1 VPRDTK
7 RFFDLVKFQT
17 FFSFLR
23 TKKMAKN
30 SARSYRKNN
39 RFSQIPNSPIQRSVF
54 DRSHDYKTTLDSGYL
69 IPFFVDEVLPGDT
82 FKLRVNAFVRMN
94 TLIAPFMDNVF
105 MDTFF
110 FFVPTRLVWDNWQ
123 RFCGEQKN
131 PGDSTDF
138 LIPSLSGTN
147 TFDNGTIFDYMGL
160 PTGVSLDPANT
171 PINALPFRAYNLI
184 YNEWFRD
191 ENLIDSIPVLTTD
204 GPDPISNYTLRK
216 RAKRHDYFTSALP
229 WPQKGPSVD
238 VGLTGNAP
246 VVGFGDGQTWN
257 FMSNNSYSGT
267 QAVLGNPTD
276 VLDNVG
282 LQVFTNRE
290 QFSTANMIPIM
301 QETNQSGRWANIG
314 NQDQSSGNDI
324 KPTRAIRGDGFY
336 FPNGILSNSSGQQP
350 YADLS
355 GVSAITINDL
365 RQAFQIQ
372 KFYEKWARG
381 GSRYTETLRVMF
393 NVISPDAR
401 LQRPE
406 YLGGTHSRVNVVPT
420 AQTSSTDAV
429 SPQSN
434 LSAFGVLGDSAHGFN
449 KSFVEHGYLIGL
461 VCLRADITYQQG
473 LNRMWSRRQLFDFY
487 WPTLAH
493 LGEQVVYNKEIYA
506 QGTAED
512 NGVFGYQERYAEY
525 RYKPSMIT
533 GKLRS
538 TDAQTLDVWHLA
550 QKFETLPKLNQDFIE
565 ENPPINRVIAV
576 QNEPQFFADFWFD
589 LKTSRPMP
597 VYSVPGLVDHF

>member
-1 VPRDTK
+1 
-7 RFFDLVKFQT
+7 
-17 FFSFLR
+17 
-23 TKKMAKN
+23 MAKN
-30 SARSYRKNN
+30 SARSHRKNN

-54 DRSHDYKTTLDSGYL
+54 DRSHDYKTTMDSGYL

-94 TLIAPFMDNVF
+94 TLVAPFMDNVF

-110 FFVPTRLVWDNWQ
+110 FFVPSRLVWDNWQ

-147 TFDNGTIFDYMGL
+147 TFTNGSIFDYMGL
-160 PTGVSLDPANT
+160 PTGVQLDPANT

-204 GPDPISNYTLRK
+204 GPDPVSNYTLRK

-246 VVGFGDGQTWN
+246 VKGFDKSTNWFFGT
-257 FMSNNSYSGT
+257 SNGANPAGYLAGIGT
-267 QAVLGNPTD
+267 KYNGPDSDIKLYGWINQQMFSTPSIAAPVQFE
-276 VLDNVG
+276 NVG
-282 LQVFTNRE
+282 
-290 QFSTANMIPIM
+290 SY
-301 QETNQSGRWANIG
+301 G
-314 NQDQSSGNDI
+314 NQPLVIQD
-324 KPTRAIRGDGFY
+324 
-336 FPNGILSNSSGQQP
+336 PNQEFNQHPITGIFGKEFSFTGALTPSNPDSV

-420 AQTSSTDAV
+420 AQTSSTDSV

-434 LSAFGVLGDSAHGFN
+434 LSAFGVLGDAAHGFN
-449 KSFVEHGYLIGL
+449 KSFVEHGYVIGL
-461 VCLRADITYQQG
+461 CCLRADITYQQG

-493 LGEQVVYNKEIYA
+493 LGEQVVYNREIYT

-550 QKFETLPKLNQDFIE
+550 QKFDTLPKLNQDFIE

>member
-1 VPRDTK
+1 
-7 RFFDLVKFQT
+7 
-17 FFSFLR
+17 
-23 TKKMAKN
+23 MAKN
-30 SARSYRKNN
+30 TARSRRKNN

-54 DRSHDYKTTLDSGYL
+54 DRSHDYKTTMDAGYL

-82 FKLRVNAFVRMN
+82 FKLRVNSFVRMN

-105 MDTFF
+105 LDTFF
-110 FFVPTRLVWDNWQ
+110 FFVPSRLVWDNWQ

-147 TFDNGTIFDYMGL
+147 TFANGSIFDYMGL
-160 PTGVSLDPANT
+160 PTGVALDPANT

-191 ENLIDSIPVLTTD
+191 ENLIDSVTVPTGD
-204 GPDPISNYTLRK
+204 GPDDVGTYKLLK

-246 VVGFGDGQTWN
+246 IVGFGEDQRWN
-257 FMSNNSYSGT
+257 FSSSNTYSGT
-267 QAVLGNPTD
+267 QAIFGNPVD
-276 VLDNVG
+276 VLDNIG

-290 QFSTANMIPIM
+290 QFSTATMIPIM

-314 NQDQSSGNDI
+314 NQDQSSGTDI
-324 KPTRAIRGDGFY
+324 QPTRAIRGDGFY
-336 FPNGILSNSSGQQP
+336 LPNGILENSSGVTP

-420 AQTSSTDAV
+420 AQTSSTDSV

-449 KSFVEHGYLIGL
+449 KSFVEHGYVIGL

-493 LGEQVVYNKEIYA
+493 LGEQVVYNREIYT
-506 QGTAED
+506 QGTADD

-538 TDAQTLDVWHLA
+538 TDAQSLDVWHLA
-550 QKFETLPKLNQDFIE
+550 QKFDTLPKLNQDFIE

>member
-1 VPRDTK
+1 
-7 RFFDLVKFQT
+7 
-17 FFSFLR
+17 
-23 TKKMAKN
+23 MAKN
-30 SARSYRKNN
+30 SARSHRKYN

-54 DRSHDYKTTLDSGYL
+54 DRSHDYKTTLDAGYL

-160 PTGVSLDPANT
+160 PTGVSLDPTNT

-246 VVGFGDGQTWN
+246 ISGWADTSFTYKSRNQTGIESDYLAGFFGKV
-257 FMSNNSYSGT
+257 SYSTDGEAGSLGT
-267 QAVLGNPTD
+267 GSWLGGIGNNAIGNPRHMTSD
-276 VLDNVG
+276 DRDNVEG
-282 LQVFTNRE
+282 RE
-290 QFSTANMIPIM
+290 QYVSA
-301 QETNQSGRWANIG
+301 IG
-314 NQDQSSGNDI
+314 ITGT
-324 KPTRAIRGDGFY
+324 PG
-336 FPNGILSNSSGQQP
+336 SGQGSFIFQDGKLEP
-350 YADLS
+350 SGGANLYADLS

-420 AQTSSTDAV
+420 AQTSSTDTV

-449 KSFVEHGYLIGL
+449 KSFVEHGYVIGL

-493 LGEQVVYNKEIYA
+493 LGEQVVYNKEIYT
-506 QGTAED
+506 QGTADD

-538 TDAQTLDVWHLA
+538 TDPQSLDVWHLA
-550 QKFETLPKLNQDFIE
+550 QKFDSLPKLNRDFIE
-565 ENPPINRVIAV
+565 ENPPIRRVIAV

-589 LKTSRPMP
+589 LKASRPMP

>member
-1 VPRDTK
+1 
-7 RFFDLVKFQT
+7 
-17 FFSFLR
+17 
-23 TKKMAKN
+23 MAKN
-30 SARSYRKNN
+30 SARSHRKTN

-54 DRSHDYKTTLDSGYL
+54 DRSHDYKTTMDAGYL

-94 TLIAPFMDNVF
+94 TLISPFMDNVF

-123 RFCGEQKN
+123 KFCGEQKN

-147 TFDNGTIFDYMGL
+147 TFTNGSIFDYMGL
-160 PTGVSLDPANT
+160 PTGVALDPANT

-191 ENLIDSIPVLTTD
+191 ENLIDSVAVPTGD
-204 GPDPISNYTLRK
+204 GPDDTNNFNLLK
-216 RAKRHDYFTSALP
+216 RAKRHDYFTSCLP

-238 VGLTGNAP
+238 ISLAGEVPVYGNGYALGLYGPYNQQYY
-246 VVGFGDGQTWN
+246 G
-257 FMSNNSYSGT
+257 
-267 QAVLGNPTD
+267 LGGGSSDNDKETTSPELNPTAYGKK
-276 VLDNVG
+276 VG
-282 LQVFTNRE
+282 EKIGLPVY
-290 QFSTANMIPIM
+290 A
-301 QETNQSGRWANIG
+301 SGEFKAFG
-314 NQDQSSGNDI
+314 VVPKSSGV
-324 KPTRAIRGDGFY
+324 
-336 FPNGILSNSSGQQP
+336 NSGLVAGLDS
-350 YADLS
+350 AVA
-355 GVSAITINDL
+355 VSINDL

-449 KSFVEHGYLIGL
+449 KSFVEHGYVIGL

-506 QGTAED
+506 QGTADD

-550 QKFETLPKLNQDFIE
+550 QKFDSLPKLNQDFIE
-565 ENPPINRVIAV
+565 ENPPIARVIAV

>member
-1 VPRDTK
+1 
-7 RFFDLVKFQT
+7 
-17 FFSFLR
+17 
-23 TKKMAKN
+23 MAKN
-30 SARSYRKNN
+30 SARSHRKNN

-54 DRSHDYKTTLDSGYL
+54 DRSHDYKTTMDAGYL

-110 FFVPTRLVWDNWQ
+110 FFVPSRLVWDNWQ

-138 LIPSLSGTN
+138 LIPSLAGTN
-147 TFDNGTIFDYMGL
+147 KFSNGEIFDYMGI
-160 PTGVSLDPANT
+160 PTNVVINSTST

-191 ENLIDSIPVLTTD
+191 ENLIDSIPVNTGD
-204 GPDPISNYTLRK
+204 GPDPVTDYKLRK

-246 VVGFGDGQTWN
+246 IVGFGNSDNTWTFTN
-257 FMSNNSYSGT
+257 NPSKAPTGEGWQLGRNNSTLMPT
-267 QAVLGNPTD
+267 QANQYIGASFQ
-276 VLDNVG
+276 G
-282 LQVFTNRE
+282 L
-290 QFSTANMIPIM
+290 I
-301 QETNQSGRWANIG
+301 
-314 NQDQSSGNDI
+314 SSGNTVTSWQQSLEETVDNYYAVMHQ
-324 KPTRAIRGDGFY
+324 TSDVDATCLVGLRGFQDPASFFY
-336 FPNGILSNSSGQQP
+336 FNKGSLTPSNPDGI

-420 AQTSSTDAV
+420 AQTSSTDSV

-449 KSFVEHGYLIGL
+449 KSFVEHGFVIGL

-493 LGEQVVYNKEIYA
+493 LGEQVVYNREIYT
-506 QGTAED
+506 QGTEAD

-538 TDAQTLDVWHLA
+538 TDPQTLDVWHLA
-550 QKFETLPKLNQDFIE
+550 QKFDTLPKLNQDFIE

>member
-7 RFFDLVKFQT
+7 RFFGLVKFQT

-30 SARSYRKNN
+30 TARSYRKNN

-147 TFDNGTIFDYMGL
+147 TFTNGSIFDYMGL
-160 PTGVSLDPANT
+160 PTGVALDPSNT

-191 ENLIDSIPVLTTD
+191 ENLIDSIAVPTGD
-204 GPDPISNYTLRK
+204 GPDPISNYTLQK

-238 VGLTGNAP
+238 ISLTGQAP
-246 VVGFGDGQTWN
+246 VFGNGLALGLVSNDISFGLVSNSNNVNNDGRPKLSPVAFKKPVGELIPSKPFGDDEYTAIGV
-257 FMSNNSYSGT
+257 S
-267 QAVLGNPTD
+267 TD
-276 VLDNVG
+276 G
-282 LQVFTNRE
+282 
-290 QFSTANMIPIM
+290 
-301 QETNQSGRWANIG
+301 
-314 NQDQSSGNDI
+314 
-324 KPTRAIRGDGFY
+324 
-336 FPNGILSNSSGQQP
+336 NSSGLV
-350 YADLS
+350 AGLDS
-355 GVSAITINDL
+355 VSAVSINDL

-406 YLGGTHSRVNVVPT
+406 YLGGTHSRINVVPT
-420 AQTSSTDAV
+420 AQTSSTDSV

-449 KSFVEHGYLIGL
+449 KSFVEHGYVIGL

-493 LGEQVVYNKEIYA
+493 LGEQVVYNREIYT

-512 NGVFGYQERYAEY
+512 SGVFGYQERYAEY

-538 TDAQTLDVWHLA
+538 TDAQSLDVWHLA
-550 QKFETLPKLNQDFIE
+550 QKFDSLPKLNQDFIE

>member
-1 VPRDTK
+1 
-7 RFFDLVKFQT
+7 
-17 FFSFLR
+17 
-23 TKKMAKN
+23 MAKN
-30 SARSYRKNN
+30 SARSHRKNN

-54 DRSHDYKTTLDSGYL
+54 DRSHDYKTTMDAGYL

-94 TLIAPFMDNVF
+94 TLVAPFMDNVF

-110 FFVPTRLVWDNWQ
+110 FFVPSRLVWDNWQ

-147 TFDNGTIFDYMGL
+147 TFTNGSIFDYMGL
-160 PTGVSLDPANT
+160 PTGVALNPTNT

-191 ENLIDSIPVLTTD
+191 ENLIDSIAVPTGD

-238 VGLTGNAP
+238 IGLTGNAP
-246 VVGFGDGQTWN
+246 VKGFNYTDTWRLTGKNQDSKWSLWSDVGILYKPRQTSESGIPLMALPNANYDSKLGFQNQSTGTDYTPMTELFGNSFTSGYDFSN
-257 FMSNNSYSGT
+257 AILESNN
-267 QAVLGNPTD
+267 P
-276 VLDNVG
+276 
-282 LQVFTNRE
+282 
-290 QFSTANMIPIM
+290 
-301 QETNQSGRWANIG
+301 
-314 NQDQSSGNDI
+314 
-324 KPTRAIRGDGFY
+324 DGV
-336 FPNGILSNSSGQQP
+336 

-406 YLGGTHSRVNVVPT
+406 YLGGTHSRINVVPT
-420 AQTSSTDAV
+420 AQTSSTDSV

-449 KSFVEHGYLIGL
+449 KSFVEHGYVIGL
-461 VCLRADITYQQG
+461 CCLRADITYQQG

-493 LGEQVVYNKEIYA
+493 LGEQVVYNREIYT
-506 QGTAED
+506 QGTADD

-538 TDAQTLDVWHLA
+538 TDPQTLDVWHLA
-550 QKFETLPKLNQDFIE
+550 QKFDTLPKLNQDFIE

>member
-1 VPRDTK
+1 
-7 RFFDLVKFQT
+7 
-17 FFSFLR
+17 
-23 TKKMAKN
+23 MAKN
-30 SARSYRKNN
+30 SARSHRKNN

-54 DRSHDYKTTLDSGYL
+54 DRSHDYKTTMDAGYL

-138 LIPSLSGTN
+138 LIPCLGISSGSYTFQSQSIYDYFGIPTN
-147 TFDNGTIFDYMGL
+147 VAL
-160 PTGVSLDPANT
+160 
-171 PINALPFRAYNLI
+171 PINPSGSPAVPYINSLPFRAYNLI

-191 ENLIDSIPVLTTD
+191 ENLIDAVSVPTGD
-204 GPDPISNYTLRK
+204 GPDNPDLFKLLR

-246 VVGFGDGQTWN
+246 IVGFGDDSRWN
-257 FMSNNSYSGT
+257 FSSNNTYSGT
-267 QAVLGNPTD
+267 QAIFGNPVD
-276 VLDNVG
+276 VQDNIG

-290 QFSTANMIPIM
+290 MFSTSMMVPIM

-314 NQDQSSGNDI
+314 NQDQSNGDNI
-324 KPTRAIRGDGFY
+324 FPTRAIRGDGFY
-336 FPNGILSNSSGQQP
+336 LPNGILSNSSGQQP

-420 AQTSSTDAV
+420 AQTSSTDSV

-449 KSFVEHGYLIGL
+449 KSFVEHGYVIGL
-461 VCLRADITYQQG
+461 CCLRADITYQQG

-493 LGEQVVYNKEIYA
+493 LGEQVVYNREIYT
-506 QGTAED
+506 QGTEAD

-550 QKFETLPKLNQDFIE
+550 QKFDSLPKLNQDFIE

>member
-1 VPRDTK
+1 
-7 RFFDLVKFQT
+7 
-17 FFSFLR
+17 
-23 TKKMAKN
+23 MAKTN
-30 SARSYRKNN
+30 ARSHRKYN
-39 RFSQIPNSPIQRSVF
+39 RFSSIPNSPIQRSVF
-54 DRSHDYKTTLDSGYL
+54 DRSHDYKTTLDAGLL

-82 FKLRVNAFVRMN
+82 FKLRVNSFVRMN
-94 TLIAPFMDNVF
+94 TLVAPFMDNVF

-138 LIPSLSGTN
+138 LVPILQNPGTIA
-147 TFDNGTIFDYMGL
+147 NGSIFDYMGI
-160 PTGVSLDPANT
+160 PTNVNLGTT
-171 PINALPFRAYNLI
+171 PINSLPFRAYNLI

-191 ENLIDSIPVLTTD
+191 ENLIDSIAVPTGD
-204 GPDPISNYTLRK
+204 GPDPISNFAVQR
-216 RAKRHDYFTSALP
+216 RGKRHDYFTSALP
-229 WPQKGPSVD
+229 WPQKGPSVE
-238 VGLTGNAP
+238 VGLSGNAP
-246 VVGFGDGQTWN
+246 VKGFDKSTDWSFGSPNGSKPAGYLAGIGNNYNGLDDNKCLRGWINQEMFTSGGDGSVVQFEN
-257 FMSNNSYSGT
+257 
-267 QAVLGNPTD
+267 LG
-276 VLDNVG
+276 
-282 LQVFTNRE
+282 
-290 QFSTANMIPIM
+290 S
-301 QETNQSGRWANIG
+301 WG
-314 NQDQSSGNDI
+314 NQPLVVKDPGTESNYHPITGIFGKEFSFQGALT
-324 KPTRAIRGDGFY
+324 PTTPD
-336 FPNGILSNSSGQQP
+336 SV

-355 GVSAITINDL
+355 GVNAISINDL

-406 YLGGTHSRVNVVPT
+406 YLGGSHSRVNIVPT
-420 AQTSSTDAV
+420 AQTSSTDSV

-449 KSFVEHGYLIGL
+449 KSFVEHGYIIGL
-461 VCLRADITYQQG
+461 CCLRADLTYQQG
-473 LNRMWSRRQLFDFY
+473 LNRMWSRRSLFDFY

-493 LGEQVVYNKEIYA
+493 LGEQVVYNKEIYT
-506 QGTAED
+506 QGTSED
-512 NGVFGYQERYAEY
+512 DGVFGYQERYAEY

-538 TDAQTLDVWHLA
+538 TDPQTLDVWHLA
-550 QKFETLPKLNQDFIE
+550 QKFDGLPKLNKDFIE
-565 ENPPINRVIAV
+565 EHPPINRVIAV

>member
-1 VPRDTK
+1 
-7 RFFDLVKFQT
+7 
-17 FFSFLR
+17 
-23 TKKMAKN
+23 MAKN
-30 SARSYRKNN
+30 TARSHGKNN
-39 RFSQIPNSPIQRSVF
+39 RFSQIPNSPIQRSIF
-54 DRSHDYKTTLDSGYL
+54 NRSHDYKTTMDAGYL

-123 RFCGEQKN
+123 KFCGEQKN

-147 TFDNGTIFDYMGL
+147 TFTNGSIFDYMGL
-160 PTGVSLDPANT
+160 PTGVALDPANT

-204 GPDPISNYTLRK
+204 GPDPVSNYSLRK

-229 WPQKGPSVD
+229 WPQKGPSVE

-246 VVGFGDGQTWN
+246 IVGFGSDSTWN
-257 FMSNNSYSGT
+257 LSSSSDSSTNTSWALHSGSSNPPHSSTGISYKPVQTGRVPLVSIPNDVGPY
-267 QAVLGNPTD
+267 LG
-276 VLDNVG
+276 
-282 LQVFTNRE
+282 FE
-290 QFSTANMIPIM
+290 
-301 QETNQSGRWANIG
+301 NQSGEKIYSPLTELSGSNDTGSYYFNGARL
-314 NQDQSSGNDI
+314 QTSSGV
-324 KPTRAIRGDGFY
+324 A
-336 FPNGILSNSSGQQP
+336 P

-420 AQTSSTDAV
+420 AQTSSTDSV

-449 KSFVEHGYLIGL
+449 KSFVEHGYVIGL

-493 LGEQVVYNKEIYA
+493 LGEQVVYNREIYT
-506 QGTAED
+506 QGTADD

-550 QKFETLPKLNQDFIE
+550 QKFDTLPKLNQDFIE

>member
-1 VPRDTK
+1 
-7 RFFDLVKFQT
+7 
-17 FFSFLR
+17 
-23 TKKMAKN
+23 MAKN
-30 SARSYRKNN
+30 SARSHRKTN

-54 DRSHDYKTTLDSGYL
+54 DRSHDYKTTMDAGYL
-69 IPFFVDEVLPGDT
+69 IPFFVDEILPGDT

-110 FFVPTRLVWDNWQ
+110 FFVPSRLVWDNWQ

-131 PGDSTDF
+131 PGDNTDF

-147 TFDNGTIFDYMGL
+147 TFTNGSIFDYMGL
-160 PTGVSLDPANT
+160 PTGVALDPANT

-191 ENLIDSIPVLTTD
+191 ENLIDSIPVLTGD
-204 GPDPISNYTLRK
+204 GPDPISNYELRK

-246 VVGFGDGQTWN
+246 VVGFGDNSRWN
-257 FMSNNSYSGT
+257 FSSNNTYSGN
-267 QAVLGNPTD
+267 QAIFGNPVD

-290 QFSTANMIPIM
+290 MFSTSTMIPLM

-314 NQDQSSGNDI
+314 NQDQSNGDNI
-324 KPTRAIRGDGFY
+324 NPTRAIRGDGFY
-336 FPNGILSNSSGQQP
+336 LPNGILKNSSGVTP

-420 AQTSSTDAV
+420 AQTSSTDSV

-449 KSFVEHGYLIGL
+449 KSFVEHGYVIGL
-461 VCLRADITYQQG
+461 CCLRADITYQQG

-493 LGEQVVYNKEIYA
+493 LGEQVVYNREIYT
-506 QGTAED
+506 QGTAD
-512 NGVFGYQERYAEY
+512 DDGVFGYQERYAEY

-538 TDAQTLDVWHLA
+538 TDAQTLDIWHLA
-550 QKFETLPKLNQDFIE
+550 QKFDTLPKLNQDFIE
-565 ENPPINRVIAV
+565 ENPPIARVIAV

>member
-1 VPRDTK
+1 
-7 RFFDLVKFQT
+7 VKFPT
-17 FFSFLR
+17 FFSFLW

-30 SARSYRKNN
+30 SARSHRKNN

-54 DRSHDYKTTLDSGYL
+54 DRSHDYKTTMDAGFL

-94 TLIAPFMDNVF
+94 TLVAPFMDNVF

-147 TFDNGTIFDYMGL
+147 TFTNGSIFDYMGL
-160 PTGVSLDPANT
+160 PTGVALDPTNT

-191 ENLIDSIPVLTTD
+191 ENLINSIPVTTGD
-204 GPDPISNYTLRK
+204 GPDPVSNYTLRK

-246 VVGFGDGQTWN
+246 IVGFGEGSRWN
-257 FMSNNSYSGT
+257 FSSNNTYSGT
-267 QAVLGNPTD
+267 QAIFGNPVD
-276 VLDNVG
+276 VLDNIG

-290 QFSTANMIPIM
+290 MFSTAMMVPIM

-314 NQDQSSGNDI
+314 NQDQSDGGNI
-324 KPTRAIRGDGFY
+324 SPTRAIRGDGFY
-336 FPNGILSNSSGQQP
+336 LPNGILENSSGVTP

-420 AQTSSTDAV
+420 AQTSSTDSV

-449 KSFVEHGYLIGL
+449 KSFVEHGYVIGL
-461 VCLRADITYQQG
+461 CCLRADITYQQG

-493 LGEQVVYNKEIYA
+493 LGEQVVYNREIYT
-506 QGTAED
+506 QGTADD

-538 TDAQTLDVWHLA
+538 TDAQSLDVWHLA
-550 QKFETLPKLNQDFIE
+550 QKFDVLPKLNQDFIE

>member
-1 VPRDTK
+1 
-7 RFFDLVKFQT
+7 
-17 FFSFLR
+17 
-23 TKKMAKN
+23 MAKN
-30 SARSYRKNN
+30 SARSHRKHN

-54 DRSHDYKTTLDSGYL
+54 DRSHDYKTTLDAGYL

-94 TLIAPFMDNVF
+94 TLISPFMDNVF

-123 RFCGEQKN
+123 RFCGEQKK

-138 LIPSLSGTN
+138 LIPSLTHGSGSNNIITKF
-147 TFDNGTIFDYMGL
+147 TPGSIFDYMGL
-160 PTGVSLDPANT
+160 PTSTNFPDSTT
-171 PINALPFRAYNLI
+171 PIYINSLPFRAYNLI

-191 ENLIDSIPVLTTD
+191 ENLIDSIPVPTGD
-204 GPDPISNYTLRK
+204 GPDDLGIFKLQK
-216 RAKRHDYFTSALP
+216 RGKRHDYFTSALP

-246 VVGFGDGQTWN
+246 IHGFGADGGFTISRDFSVTSSNAWRLQDTNGVQYFNKQTSEN
-257 FMSNNSYSGT
+257 GIPLLALPSSAYDNT
-267 QAVLGNPTD
+267 LG
-276 VLDNVG
+276 
-282 LQVFTNRE
+282 F
-290 QFSTANMIPIM
+290 
-301 QETNQSGRWANIG
+301 
-314 NQDQSSGNDI
+314 QDQSTGTAY
-324 KPTRAIRGDGFY
+324 TRMKGLG
-336 FPNGILSNSSGQQP
+336 GGSNSYYEFSGAKITPQSP
-350 YADLS
+350 DSLYADLS
-355 GVSAITINDL
+355 DVSAITINDL

-420 AQTSSTDAV
+420 AQTSSTDSV

-434 LSAFGVLGDSAHGFN
+434 LSAFGVLGDSCHGFN
-449 KSFVEHGYLIGL
+449 KSFVEHGYVIGL
-461 VCLRADITYQQG
+461 CCLRADITYQQG

-493 LGEQVVYNKEIYA
+493 LGEQVVYNREIYA
-506 QGTAED
+506 QGNEED

-550 QKFETLPKLNQDFIE
+550 QKFDTLPKLNKDFIE
-565 ENPPINRVIAV
+565 ENPPIARVIAV

-597 VYSVPGLVDHF
+597 VFSVPGLVDHF

>member
-1 VPRDTK
+1 
-7 RFFDLVKFQT
+7 
-17 FFSFLR
+17 
-23 TKKMAKN
+23 MAKTT
-30 SARSYRKNN
+30 ARSHRKFN

-54 DRSHDYKTTLDSGYL
+54 DRSHDYKTTMDAGYL
-69 IPFFVDEVLPGDT
+69 VPFFVDEVLPGDT

-138 LIPSLSGTN
+138 LIPQLAGSPSFN
-147 TFDNGTIFDYMGL
+147 NGSIFDYMGL
-160 PTGVSLDPANT
+160 PTGVKLDSAIT
-171 PINALPFRAYNLI
+171 PVNSLPFRAYNLI

-191 ENLIDSIPVLTTD
+191 ENLIDSVPVLTGD
-204 GPDPISNYTLRK
+204 GPDDISTYKLLK

-229 WPQKGPSVD
+229 WPQKGPQVDINLASNSIVPVEMWSRTDPNTVMKANWSNGVGIHYEGGTNYASMYSDTGTDGVQRYSEAHPD
-238 VGLTGNAP
+238 VGTG
-246 VVGFGDGQTWN
+246 
-257 FMSNNSYSGT
+257 
-267 QAVLGNPTD
+267 L
-276 VLDNVG
+276 
-282 LQVFTNRE
+282 
-290 QFSTANMIPIM
+290 
-301 QETNQSGRWANIG
+301 
-314 NQDQSSGNDI
+314 
-324 KPTRAIRGDGFY
+324 RAILS
-336 FPNGILSNSSGQQP
+336 PNVKYPSHDNTYGNG
-350 YADLS
+350 YAKDPF
-355 GVSAITINDL
+355 VSWPSIEVNDL

-406 YLGGTHSRVNVVPT
+406 YLGGTHSRINVVPT
-420 AQTSSTDAV
+420 AQTSSTDSV

-449 KSFVEHGYLIGL
+449 KSFVEHGYVIGL
-461 VCLRADITYQQG
+461 CCLRADITYQQG

-493 LGEQVVYNKEIYA
+493 LGEQVVYNREIYA

-538 TDAQTLDVWHLA
+538 TDPQTLDVWHLA
-550 QKFETLPKLNQDFIE
+550 QKFSSLPKLNQDFIE

>member
-1 VPRDTK
+1 
-7 RFFDLVKFQT
+7 
-17 FFSFLR
+17 
-23 TKKMAKN
+23 MAKN
-30 SARSYRKNN
+30 SARSHRKTN

-54 DRSHDYKTTLDSGYL
+54 DRSHDYKTTMDAGYL

-123 RFCGEQKN
+123 KFCGEQKN

-147 TFDNGTIFDYMGL
+147 TFTNGSIFDYMGL
-160 PTGVSLDPANT
+160 PTGVALDPANT

-191 ENLIDSIPVLTTD
+191 ENLIDSIPVVTND
-204 GPDPISNYTLRK
+204 GPDPVSNYTLRK

-246 VVGFGDGQTWN
+246 VVGFGDDQRWN
-257 FMSNNSYSGT
+257 FLSDKSYTGT

-276 VLDNVG
+276 VLDNIG

-290 QFSTANMIPIM
+290 RFSTATMIPILR
-301 QETNQSGRWANIG
+301 ETNQSGRWANIG
-314 NQDQSSGNDI
+314 NQDQSFDTDI
-324 KPTRAIRGDGFY
+324 YPTRAIRGDGFY
-336 FPNGILSNSSGQQP
+336 FPNGIFQNSSGQQP
-350 YADLS
+350 YVDLS
-355 GVSAITINDL
+355 GVSAISINDL

-420 AQTSSTDAV
+420 AQTSSTDSV

-449 KSFVEHGYLIGL
+449 KSFVEHGYVIGL
-461 VCLRADITYQQG
+461 CCLRADITYQQG

-493 LGEQVVYNKEIYA
+493 LGEQVVYNKEIYT
-506 QGTAED
+506 QGTADD

-538 TDAQTLDVWHLA
+538 TDAQSLDVWHLA
-550 QKFETLPKLNQDFIE
+550 QKFDALPKLNQDFIE
-565 ENPPINRVIAV
+565 ENPPIARVIAV

>member
-1 VPRDTK
+1 
-7 RFFDLVKFQT
+7 
-17 FFSFLR
+17 
-23 TKKMAKN
+23 MAKN
-30 SARSYRKNN
+30 SARSHRKNN

-54 DRSHDYKTTLDSGYL
+54 DRSHDYKTTMDAGYL

-138 LIPSLSGTN
+138 LIPSLIHSSGSNNIITKF
-147 TFDNGTIFDYMGL
+147 TPGSIFDYMGL
-160 PTGVSLDPANT
+160 PTSTNSPDSTIPFYVNS
-171 PINALPFRAYNLI
+171 LPFRAYNLI

-191 ENLIDSIPVLTTD
+191 ENLIDSVPVPTGD
-204 GPDPISNYTLRK
+204 GPDDVNTYKLLK
-216 RAKRHDYFTSALP
+216 RAKHHDYFTSALP
-229 WPQKGPSVD
+229 WPQKGPQVDINLASNSVVPVEMWSRTD
-238 VGLTGNAP
+238 PDTVTKANWNNGVGIHFQGDINYASMYLANGGDFVQRYSEASPVAGTG
-246 VVGFGDGQTWN
+246 
-257 FMSNNSYSGT
+257 
-267 QAVLGNPTD
+267 L
-276 VLDNVG
+276 
-282 LQVFTNRE
+282 
-290 QFSTANMIPIM
+290 
-301 QETNQSGRWANIG
+301 
-314 NQDQSSGNDI
+314 
-324 KPTRAIRGDGFY
+324 RAILS
-336 FPNGILSNSSGQQP
+336 PNVQYPSHSNTYGSG
-350 YADLS
+350 YANDPF
-355 GVSAITINDL
+355 VSWPSIEINDL

-420 AQTSSTDAV
+420 AQTSSTDSV

-449 KSFVEHGYLIGL
+449 KSFVEHGYVIGL
-461 VCLRADITYQQG
+461 CCLRADITYQQG

-493 LGEQVVYNKEIYA
+493 LGEQVVYNREIYA
-506 QGTAED
+506 QGTADD

-538 TDAQTLDVWHLA
+538 TDPQSLDVWHLA
-550 QKFETLPKLNQDFIE
+550 QKFDTMPKLNQDFIE

>member
-1 VPRDTK
+1 
-7 RFFDLVKFQT
+7 
-17 FFSFLR
+17 
-23 TKKMAKN
+23 MAKN
-30 SARSYRKNN
+30 SARSHRKNN

-54 DRSHDYKTTLDSGYL
+54 DRSHDYKTTMDAGYL

-94 TLIAPFMDNVF
+94 TLVAPFMDNVF

-110 FFVPTRLVWDNWQ
+110 FFVPSRLVWDNWQ
-123 RFCGEQKN
+123 KFCGEQKN

-147 TFDNGTIFDYMGL
+147 TFTNGSIFDYMGL
-160 PTGVSLDPANT
+160 PTGVQLDPTNT

-191 ENLIDSIPVLTTD
+191 ENLIDSIAVPTDD

-229 WPQKGPSVD
+229 WPQKGPSVE
-238 VGLTGNAP
+238 VGLSGNAP
-246 VVGFGDGQTWN
+246 VKGFDKSTNWIFGSPNGSNPAGYLAGIGSPYNGLDDNIMLRGWINQKMFTSAGDGSVVQFEN
-257 FMSNNSYSGT
+257 LGSY
-267 QAVLGNPTD
+267 
-276 VLDNVG
+276 
-282 LQVFTNRE
+282 
-290 QFSTANMIPIM
+290 
-301 QETNQSGRWANIG
+301 G
-314 NQDQSSGNDI
+314 NQPLIVKDPNAESNYHPITGIFGKEFSFQGALA
-324 KPTRAIRGDGFY
+324 PTT
-336 FPNGILSNSSGQQP
+336 PNSV

-355 GVSAITINDL
+355 GVNAITINDL

-420 AQTSSTDAV
+420 AQTSSTDSV

-449 KSFVEHGYLIGL
+449 KSFVEHGYVLGL
-461 VCLRADITYQQG
+461 CCLRADITYQQG

-493 LGEQVVYNKEIYA
+493 LGEQVVYNREIYT
-506 QGTAED
+506 QGTADD

-538 TDAQTLDVWHLA
+538 TDAQSLDVWHLA
-550 QKFETLPKLNQDFIE
+550 QKFDSLPKLNQDFIE
-565 ENPPINRVIAV
+565 ENPPIARVIAV

>member
-1 VPRDTK
+1 
-7 RFFDLVKFQT
+7 
-17 FFSFLR
+17 
-23 TKKMAKN
+23 MAKN
-30 SARSYRKNN
+30 SARSHRKNN

-54 DRSHDYKTTLDSGYL
+54 DRSHDYKTTMDAGYL

-105 MDTFF
+105 MDSFF

-123 RFCGEQKN
+123 RFCGEQKK

-138 LIPSLSGTN
+138 LIPNLIHTSGSNNIITKF
-147 TFDNGTIFDYMGL
+147 TPGSIFDYMGL
-160 PTGVSLDPANT
+160 PTSTNSPDSITSFYV
-171 PINALPFRAYNLI
+171 NALPFRAYNLI

-191 ENLIDSIPVLTTD
+191 ENLIDSVAVPTGD
-204 GPDPISNYTLRK
+204 GPDDVNIYKLLK

-229 WPQKGPSVD
+229 WPQKGPSVE

-246 VVGFGDGQTWN
+246 VRGFGAD
-257 FMSNNSYSGT
+257 SNWIYGSGT
-267 QAVLGNPTD
+267 LPSGFNGGIGSQYNGLDESKTLHVWGN
-276 VLDNVG
+276 NKA
-282 LQVFTNRE
+282 FTY
-290 QFSTANMIPIM
+290 ANNGNTMLY
-301 QETNQSGRWANIG
+301 NGNGSYG
-314 NQDQSSGNDI
+314 NQPIGMQDSSAESSIHPATGIFGNEFSFNGPL
-324 KPTRAIRGDGFY
+324 KPSDAD
-336 FPNGILSNSSGQQP
+336 SV

-449 KSFVEHGYLIGL
+449 KSFVEHGYVIGL
-461 VCLRADITYQQG
+461 CCLRADVTYQQG

-506 QGTAED
+506 QGTDDD

-538 TDAQTLDVWHLA
+538 TDPQSLDVWHLA
-550 QKFETLPKLNQDFIE
+550 QKFDALPKLNQDFIE

-576 QNEPQFFADFWFD
+576 QNEPQFYADFWFD

>member
-1 VPRDTK
+1 
-7 RFFDLVKFQT
+7 
-17 FFSFLR
+17 
-23 TKKMAKN
+23 MAKN
-30 SARSYRKNN
+30 SARSHRKNN

-54 DRSHDYKTTLDSGYL
+54 DRSHDYKTTMDAGYL

-94 TLIAPFMDNVF
+94 TLVAPFMDNVF

-110 FFVPTRLVWDNWQ
+110 FFVPSRLVWDNWQ

-131 PGDSTDF
+131 PGDNTDF

-147 TFDNGTIFDYMGL
+147 TFINGSIFDYMGL
-160 PTGVSLDPANT
+160 PTGVALDSANT

-191 ENLIDSIPVLTTD
+191 ENLIDSIAVPTND

-246 VVGFGDGQTWN
+246 VVGFGDGSRWN
-257 FMSNNSYSGT
+257 FSSANTYSGT
-267 QAVLGNPTD
+267 QAIFGNPVD
-276 VLDNVG
+276 VLDNKG

-290 QFSTANMIPIM
+290 MFSTATMIPIM

-314 NQDQSSGNDI
+314 NQDQSNGDNVS
-324 KPTRAIRGDGFY
+324 PTRAIRGEGFY
-336 FPNGILSNSSGQQP
+336 LPNGILENSSGVTP

-420 AQTSSTDAV
+420 AQTSSTDNV

-449 KSFVEHGYLIGL
+449 KSFVEHGYVIGL
-461 VCLRADITYQQG
+461 CCLRADITYQQG

-493 LGEQVVYNKEIYA
+493 LGEQVVYNREIYT
-506 QGTAED
+506 QGTADD

-538 TDAQTLDVWHLA
+538 TDAQSLDVWHLA
-550 QKFETLPKLNQDFIE
+550 QKFDSLPKLNQDFIE
-565 ENPPINRVIAV
+565 ENPPIARVIAV

>member
-1 VPRDTK
+1 
-7 RFFDLVKFQT
+7 
-17 FFSFLR
+17 
-23 TKKMAKN
+23 MAKN
-30 SARSYRKNN
+30 SARSHRKNN

-54 DRSHDYKTTLDSGYL
+54 DRSHDYKTTMDAGYL

-147 TFDNGTIFDYMGL
+147 TFTNGSIFDYMGL

-204 GPDPISNYTLRK
+204 GPDPVSNYTLRK
-216 RAKRHDYFTSALP
+216 RGKRHDYFTSALP
-229 WPQKGPSVD
+229 WPQKGPSVE

-246 VVGFGDGQTWN
+246 VKGF
-257 FMSNNSYSGT
+257 
-267 QAVLGNPTD
+267 
-276 VLDNVG
+276 
-282 LQVFTNRE
+282 
-290 QFSTANMIPIM
+290 
-301 QETNQSGRWANIG
+301 
-314 NQDQSSGNDI
+314 DQSSSWSFGTSNGSNPVGYLAGIGTKYNGPDSDIYLSGWINQTMFSTPNLGPSVQFENLGSYGNQPLVIQDPNHDLNQHRI
-324 KPTRAIRGDGFY
+324 TGIFGKDFSFTGALTPTT
-336 FPNGILSNSSGQQP
+336 PNSV

-355 GVSAITINDL
+355 GVNAITINDL

-420 AQTSSTDAV
+420 AQTSSTDTV

-449 KSFVEHGYLIGL
+449 KSFVEHGYVIGL

-493 LGEQVVYNKEIYA
+493 LGEQVVYNREIYT

-512 NGVFGYQERYAEY
+512 DGVFGYQERYAEY
-525 RYKPSMIT
+525 RYKPSLIT

-538 TDAQTLDVWHLA
+538 TDPQTLDVWHLA
-550 QKFETLPKLNQDFIE
+550 QKFDTLPKLNQDFIE

>member
-1 VPRDTK
+1 
-7 RFFDLVKFQT
+7 
-17 FFSFLR
+17 
-23 TKKMAKN
+23 MAKN
-30 SARSYRKNN
+30 SARSHRKNN

-123 RFCGEQKN
+123 KFCGEQKN

-138 LIPSLSGTN
+138 LIPSLSGIN
-147 TFDNGTIFDYMGL
+147 TFSNGSIFDYMGL
-160 PTGVSLDPANT
+160 PTGVALDPANT

-191 ENLIDSIPVLTTD
+191 ENLIDSISVLTTD
-204 GPDPISNYTLRK
+204 GPDPVSNYTLRK

-246 VVGFGDGQTWN
+246 IVGFGEGSTWN
-257 FMSNNSYSGT
+257 
-267 QAVLGNPTD
+267 L
-276 VLDNVG
+276 
-282 LQVFTNRE
+282 
-290 QFSTANMIPIM
+290 
-301 QETNQSGRWANIG
+301 
-314 NQDQSSGNDI
+314 SSS
-324 KPTRAIRGDGFY
+324 
-336 FPNGILSNSSGQQP
+336 SNSSTNTSWALRSGSSNPPESSTGISYKPVQGGQRVPLLALPNTEGPYLGFESQSTEKIYYPLSELSGSSDTGSYYFNGVQLQTSSGVAP

-420 AQTSSTDAV
+420 AQTSSTDSV

-449 KSFVEHGYLIGL
+449 KSFVEHGYVIGL

-506 QGTAED
+506 QGTADD

-525 RYKPSMIT
+525 RYKPSLIT

-538 TDAQTLDVWHLA
+538 TDPQSLDVWHLA
-550 QKFETLPKLNQDFIE
+550 QKFDTLPKLNQDFIE

-576 QNEPQFFADFWFD
+576 QSEPQFFADFWFD

>member
-1 VPRDTK
+1 
-7 RFFDLVKFQT
+7 
-17 FFSFLR
+17 
-23 TKKMAKN
+23 MAKN
-30 SARSYRKNN
+30 TARSHRKNN

-54 DRSHDYKTTLDSGYL
+54 DRSHDYKTTMDAGYL

-82 FKLRVNAFVRMN
+82 FKLRVNAFVRLN

-147 TFDNGTIFDYMGL
+147 IFANGSIFDYMGL
-160 PTGVSLDPANT
+160 PTGVALDPANT

-191 ENLIDSIPVLTTD
+191 ENLIDSIPVTTGD

-229 WPQKGPSVD
+229 WPQKGPSVEIGL
-238 VGLTGNAP
+238 VGEAP
-246 VVGFGDGQTWN
+246 VYGDGKALKLYTFHNDDNPVPISKLGLVTRPNPQFVAYQGALDVSSAAYDTLVGQGIYGVGSGGDN
-257 FMSNNSYSGT
+257 YRSVGVITREFQEGSGLYAYLNN
-267 QAVLGNPTD
+267 
-276 VLDNVG
+276 
-282 LQVFTNRE
+282 
-290 QFSTANMIPIM
+290 
-301 QETNQSGRWANIG
+301 
-314 NQDQSSGNDI
+314 
-324 KPTRAIRGDGFY
+324 
-336 FPNGILSNSSGQQP
+336 
-350 YADLS
+350 
-355 GVSAITINDL
+355 VSAISINDL

-420 AQTSSTDAV
+420 AQTSSTDSV

-449 KSFVEHGYLIGL
+449 KSFVEHGYVIGL

-493 LGEQVVYNKEIYA
+493 LGEQVVYNREIYT
-506 QGTAED
+506 QGTADD

-538 TDAQTLDVWHLA
+538 TDPQTLDVWHLA
-550 QKFETLPKLNQDFIE
+550 QKFDTLPKLNQDFIE

>member
-1 VPRDTK
+1 
-7 RFFDLVKFQT
+7 
-17 FFSFLR
+17 
-23 TKKMAKN
+23 MAKN
-30 SARSYRKNN
+30 SARSHRKNN

-54 DRSHDYKTTLDSGYL
+54 DRSHDYKTTMDAGYL

-94 TLIAPFMDNVF
+94 TLVAPFMDNVF

-110 FFVPTRLVWDNWQ
+110 FFVPSRLVWDNWQ

-138 LIPSLSGTN
+138 LIPSLQGSN
-147 TFDNGTIFDYMGL
+147 TFTNGSIFDYMGL
-160 PTGVSLDPANT
+160 PTGVVINPTIT

-191 ENLIDSIPVLTTD
+191 ENLIDSIPVNTGD
-204 GPDPISNYTLRK
+204 GPDLVTDYKLRK

-246 VVGFGDGQTWN
+246 IVGFGNSGNTWTFTN
-257 FMSNNSYSGT
+257 NPSVAPTGEGWQLGRNNSTLMPT
-267 QAVLGNPTD
+267 QANQYIGASFR
-276 VLDNVG
+276 G
-282 LQVFTNRE
+282 L
-290 QFSTANMIPIM
+290 I
-301 QETNQSGRWANIG
+301 
-314 NQDQSSGNDI
+314 SSGNTATSWQQSRDE
-324 KPTRAIRGDGFY
+324 TVDNYYAVMHQTSDTDATGLVGLRGFQDPASFFY
-336 FPNGILSNSSGQQP
+336 FNKGSLSPSNPDGI

-420 AQTSSTDAV
+420 AQTSSTDSV

-449 KSFVEHGYLIGL
+449 KSFVEHGYVIGL

-493 LGEQVVYNKEIYA
+493 LGEQVVYNREIYT
-506 QGTAED
+506 QGTEAD

-538 TDAQTLDVWHLA
+538 TDPQTLDVWHLA
-550 QKFETLPKLNQDFIE
+550 QKFDTLPKLNQDFIE

>member
-1 VPRDTK
+1 
-7 RFFDLVKFQT
+7 
-17 FFSFLR
+17 
-23 TKKMAKN
+23 MAKN
-30 SARSYRKNN
+30 SARSHRKNN

-54 DRSHDYKTTLDSGYL
+54 DRSHDYKTTMDAGYL

-138 LIPSLSGTN
+138 LIPALNRWSAPTSQQ
-147 TFDNGTIFDYMGL
+147 FSFQNGSIFDYMGL
-160 PTGVSLDPANT
+160 PTGVNFVGPGPAGGAQPT
-171 PINALPFRAYNLI
+171 HATYINALPFRAYNLI

-191 ENLIDSIPVLTTD
+191 ENLIDSVPVLTSD
-204 GPDPISNYTLRK
+204 GPDDISTYKLLK

-229 WPQKGPSVD
+229 WPQKGPQVDINFASNSVVPVEMWSRTD
-238 VGLTGNAP
+238 PDTVSVANWNNGVGIHFTGDINYASMYSDI
-246 VVGFGDGQTWN
+246 GGDFVQR
-257 FMSNNSYSGT
+257 YSE
-267 QAVLGNPTD
+267 ANP
-276 VLDNVG
+276 NVG
-282 LQVFTNRE
+282 TGL
-290 QFSTANMIPIM
+290 
-301 QETNQSGRWANIG
+301 
-314 NQDQSSGNDI
+314 
-324 KPTRAIRGDGFY
+324 RAILS
-336 FPNGILSNSSGQQP
+336 PNVKYLNHNNTYGNG
-350 YADLS
+350 YASDPF
-355 GVSAITINDL
+355 VSWPSIDVNDL

-420 AQTSSTDAV
+420 AQTSSTDSV

-449 KSFVEHGYLIGL
+449 KSFVEHGYVIGL
-461 VCLRADITYQQG
+461 CCLRADITYQQG

-493 LGEQVVYNKEIYA
+493 LGEQVVYNREIYT

-512 NGVFGYQERYAEY
+512 DGVFGYQERYAEY

-538 TDAQTLDVWHLA
+538 TDAQSLDVWHLA
-550 QKFETLPKLNQDFIE
+550 QKFDSLPKLNQDFIE

>member
-1 VPRDTK
+1 
-7 RFFDLVKFQT
+7 
-17 FFSFLR
+17 
-23 TKKMAKN
+23 MAKN
-30 SARSYRKNN
+30 SARSHRKIN

-110 FFVPTRLVWDNWQ
+110 FFVPTRLVWDHWQ

-246 VVGFGDGQTWN
+246 VVPSDG
-257 FMSNNSYSGT
+257 SNSIFYPVKFDGYGVPLTPASHKISPLSEESQFDALELVNLDVKPGVSF
-267 QAVLGNPTD
+267 GNPSNTPKTSYTA
-276 VLDNVG
+276 LG
-282 LQVFTNRE
+282 LTIDYK
-290 QFSTANMIPIM
+290 T
-301 QETNQSGRWANIG
+301 G
-314 NQDQSSGNDI
+314 NHNLI
-324 KPTRAIRGDGFY
+324 
-336 FPNGILSNSSGQQP
+336 
-350 YADLS
+350 ADLS

-449 KSFVEHGYLIGL
+449 KSFVEHGYVIGL

-493 LGEQVVYNKEIYA
+493 LGEQVVYNREIYT
-506 QGTAED
+506 QGTADD

-538 TDAQTLDVWHLA
+538 TDAQSLDVWHLA
-550 QKFETLPKLNQDFIE
+550 QKFDSLPKLNQDFIE

>member
-1 VPRDTK
+1 
-7 RFFDLVKFQT
+7 
-17 FFSFLR
+17 
-23 TKKMAKN
+23 MAKN
-30 SARSYRKNN
+30 SARSHRKNN

-54 DRSHDYKTTLDSGYL
+54 DRSHDYKTTLDAGYL

-94 TLIAPFMDNVF
+94 TLISPFMDNVF

-123 RFCGEQKN
+123 KFCGEKKN

-138 LIPSLSGTN
+138 LIPSLAGTN
-147 TFDNGTIFDYMGL
+147 IFATETIFDYMGIPPL
-160 PTGVSLDPANT
+160 VSLDPVNT

-191 ENLIDSIPVLTTD
+191 ENLIDSVPVPTGD
-204 GPDPISNYTLRK
+204 GPDDTDNYNLLK

-246 VVGFGDGQTWN
+246 VVGFGDNQTWN

-276 VLDNVG
+276 VMDNIG

-290 QFSTANMIPIM
+290 QFSTATMIPIL

-324 KPTRAIRGDGFY
+324 SPTRAIRGDGFY
-336 FPNGILSNSSGQQP
+336 FPNGILSNSSGKQP
-350 YADLS
+350 YVDLS

-420 AQTSSTDAV
+420 AQTSSTDSV

-449 KSFVEHGYLIGL
+449 KSFVEHGYVIGL
-461 VCLRADITYQQG
+461 CCLRADITYQQG

-493 LGEQVVYNKEIYA
+493 LGEQVVYNREIYT
-506 QGTAED
+506 QGTAD
-512 NGVFGYQERYAEY
+512 DKGVFGYQERYAEY

-538 TDAQTLDVWHLA
+538 TDSQSLDVWHLA
-550 QKFETLPKLNQDFIE
+550 QKFDSLPKLNRDFIE
-565 ENPPINRVIAV
+565 ENPPIRRVIAV

>member
-1 VPRDTK
+1 
-7 RFFDLVKFQT
+7 
-17 FFSFLR
+17 
-23 TKKMAKN
+23 MAKN
-30 SARSYRKNN
+30 SARSHRKTN

-54 DRSHDYKTTLDSGYL
+54 DRSHDYKTTMDAGYL

-147 TFDNGTIFDYMGL
+147 IFANGTIFDYMGL

-191 ENLIDSIPVLTTD
+191 ENLIDSITVLTND

-246 VVGFGDGQTWN
+246 IVGFGDNSRWN
-257 FMSNNSYSGT
+257 FSSNDTYSGT
-267 QAVLGNPTD
+267 QAVFGNPTD
-276 VLDNVG
+276 VLDNIG
-282 LQVFTNRE
+282 LQVFSNRE
-290 QFSTANMIPIM
+290 MFSTATMIPIM

-314 NQDQSSGNDI
+314 NQDQSNGDNI
-324 KPTRAIRGDGFY
+324 NPARAIRGDGFY
-336 FPNGILSNSSGQQP
+336 LPNGILKNSSGVTP

-420 AQTSSTDAV
+420 AQTSSTDSV

-449 KSFVEHGYLIGL
+449 KSFVEHGYVIGL

-506 QGTAED
+506 QGTADD

-538 TDAQTLDVWHLA
+538 TDAQSLDVWHLA

>member
-1 VPRDTK
+1 
-7 RFFDLVKFQT
+7 
-17 FFSFLR
+17 
-23 TKKMAKN
+23 MAKN
-30 SARSYRKNN
+30 SARSHRKNN

-54 DRSHDYKTTLDSGYL
+54 DRSHDYKTTMDAGYL

-110 FFVPTRLVWDNWQ
+110 FFVPSRLVWDNWQ

-147 TFDNGTIFDYMGL
+147 TFANGSIFDYMGL
-160 PTGVSLDPANT
+160 PTGVALDPANT

-191 ENLIDSIPVLTTD
+191 ENLIDSIAVPTND
-204 GPDPISNYTLRK
+204 GPDQVSNYTLRK

-246 VVGFGDGQTWN
+246 VVGFGNEDSWTLQSSAGVSDNSGNWILGIPASLGSNKGLEVFRSTFQFPVPEQTPMMSGPGSGSSNWKTIGQ
-257 FMSNNSYSGT
+257 
-267 QAVLGNPTD
+267 
-276 VLDNVG
+276 
-282 LQVFTNRE
+282 
-290 QFSTANMIPIM
+290 
-301 QETNQSGRWANIG
+301 
-314 NQDQSSGNDI
+314 QDQSGSTDQMAPFN
-324 KPTRAIRGDGFY
+324 AIRGSQAY
-336 FPNGILSNSSGQQP
+336 FPEIYMTPHSGRQP

-355 GVSAITINDL
+355 NVSAITINDL

-420 AQTSSTDAV
+420 AQTSSTDSV

-449 KSFVEHGYLIGL
+449 KSFVEHGYVIGL
-461 VCLRADITYQQG
+461 CCLRADITYQQG

-493 LGEQVVYNKEIYA
+493 LGEQVVYNKEIYT
-506 QGTAED
+506 QGTADD

-550 QKFETLPKLNQDFIE
+550 QKFDTLPKLNQDFIE
-565 ENPPINRVIAV
+565 ENPPISRVIAV

>member
-1 VPRDTK
+1 
-7 RFFDLVKFQT
+7 
-17 FFSFLR
+17 
-23 TKKMAKN
+23 MAKN
-30 SARSYRKNN
+30 SARSHRKHN

-54 DRSHDYKTTLDSGYL
+54 DRSHDYKTTMDAGYL

-110 FFVPTRLVWDNWQ
+110 FFVPSRLVWDNWQ

-147 TFDNGTIFDYMGL
+147 TFTNGSIFDYMGL
-160 PTGVSLDPANT
+160 PTGVKLDPTNT

-191 ENLIDSIPVLTTD
+191 ENLIGSIVVPTDD

-238 VGLTGNAP
+238 VGLSGNAP
-246 VVGFGDGQTWN
+246 VSGSGVFGLTN
-257 FMSNNSYSGT
+257 VSF
-267 QAVLGNPTD
+267 NPTQGG
-276 VLDNVG
+276 LQMTFPAYPVG
-282 LQVFTNRE
+282 LNAY
-290 QFSTANMIPIM
+290 SD
-301 QETNQSGRWANIG
+301 G
-314 NQDQSSGNDI
+314 NLHVYDGSSYPDSPRYKQQNGSVGISYKDQSSGEGGDSTTYALY
-324 KPTRAIRGDGFY
+324 PTNLSL
-336 FPNGILSNSSGQQP
+336 NGTGTASLSLDSHNGLV
-350 YADLS
+350 ADLS
-355 GVSAITINDL
+355 GVNAISINDL

-420 AQTSSTDAV
+420 AQTSSTDSV

-449 KSFVEHGYLIGL
+449 KSFVEHGYVIGL
-461 VCLRADITYQQG
+461 CCLRADITYQQG

-493 LGEQVVYNKEIYA
+493 LGEQVVYNKEIYT

-550 QKFETLPKLNQDFIE
+550 QKFDTLPKLNQDFIE
-565 ENPPINRVIAV
+565 ENPPIARVVAV

>member
-1 VPRDTK
+1 M
-7 RFFDLVKFQT
+7 
-17 FFSFLR
+17 S
-23 TKKMAKN
+23 KN
-30 SARSYRKNN
+30 SARRRQRSNH
-39 RFSQIPNSPIQRSVF
+39 FSQIPNSPIQRSIF
-54 DRSHDYKTTLDSGYL
+54 DRSHDYKTTMDAGYL
-69 IPFFVDEVLPGDT
+69 IPFFLDEVLPGDT

-123 RFCGEQKN
+123 RFCGEKKN

-147 TFDNGTIFDYMGL
+147 TFTNGSIFDYMGL
-160 PTGVSLDPANT
+160 PTDVSLDPANT

-191 ENLIDSIPVLTTD
+191 ENLIDSITVLTND
-204 GPDPISNYTLRK
+204 GPDPVSNYTLRK

-229 WPQKGPSVD
+229 WPQKGPSVE
-238 VGLTGNAP
+238 VGLSGNAP
-246 VVGFGDGQTWN
+246 VKGFDKSTNWVFGTPNGSNPAGYLAGIGNNYNGLDDNISLRGWINQEMFTSGGDGSVVQFEN
-257 FMSNNSYSGT
+257 
-267 QAVLGNPTD
+267 LG
-276 VLDNVG
+276 
-282 LQVFTNRE
+282 
-290 QFSTANMIPIM
+290 S
-301 QETNQSGRWANIG
+301 WG
-314 NQDQSSGNDI
+314 NQPLIVKDPSDESNYHPITGIFSKDFSFTGALT
-324 KPTRAIRGDGFY
+324 PST
-336 FPNGILSNSSGQQP
+336 PNSV

-355 GVSAITINDL
+355 GVNSISINDL

-420 AQTSSTDAV
+420 AQTSSTDSV

-449 KSFVEHGYLIGL
+449 KSFVEHGYVIGL

-493 LGEQVVYNKEIYA
+493 LGEQVVYNKEIYT
-506 QGTAED
+506 QGTADD

-550 QKFETLPKLNQDFIE
+550 QKFDSLPKLNQDFIE
-565 ENPPINRVIAV
+565 ENPPIARVIAV